1 MSLWRTTAYEPAFA
15 REITLVVALPD
26 VQPGEARPFPAYM
39 LLADAPSE
47 ADSLVRK
54 YPLEAML
61 CRERGAAAVCL
72 PGWVAEHAGGY
83 QYLNEALPT
92 WLEALFPI
100 RVQAIYR
107 YAQILERDG
116 IIE

>member
-1 MSLWRTTAYEPAFA
+1 MSLWRTTAFEPALA

-26 VQPGEARPFPAYM
+26 VQPDEARPFPAYV
-39 LLADAPSE
+39 LLADAPCE
-47 ADSLVRK
+47 ADLLVRK

-61 CRERGAAAVCL
+61 CRERGVAAVCL
-72 PGWVAEHAGGY
+72 PGWVAERADGY
-83 QYLNEALPT
+83 AYLNEALPA

-100 RVQAIYR
+100 RVQAIYG

-116 IIE
+116 IVE